1 MEEGLTNKLKRVNF
15 LFKNQE
21 ISTECV
27 KSYRR
32 FTIFGKNFGP
42 FEAGK
47 KYRLPFFVAIDFIEQ
62 NILKVISSER
72 CDNKDVQRYAIS
84 ERDDRRLKDWPDKF
98 FLNRIMEFKRFTEK
112 EINEKQRPGI
122 DLDRFKS
129 YMAHIID
136 GRLTKLIKLSRTDLT
151 LNDEKRL
158 TASEVYI
165 YQKINN
171 IINEWRKFFLNDT

>member
-1 MEEGLTNKLKRVNF
+1 MEESLIKKLKRVNF
-15 LFKNQE
+15 IFKNQV
-21 ISTECV
+21 ISTECI
-27 KSYRR
+27 KNYRG
-32 FTIFGKNFGP
+32 FILFGKNFGP
-42 FEAGK
+42 FEIGK
-47 KYRLPFFVAIDFIEQ
+47 KYRLSFFIAIDFIEQ
-62 NILKVISSER
+62 NILKIASSEK

-112 EINEKQRPGI
+112 EINENQRPGI

-129 YMAHIID
+129 YMADIID

-158 TASEVYI
+158 TASEGYI
-165 YQKINN
+165 YQKINS
-171 IINEWRKFFLNDT
+171 IINEWRKFFLNES